1 MQDKRNYLK
10 NITELNFSGYKF
22 VLYYGEE
29 LNEGIAEFPHYHYP
43 FQIYYVLEGEIHINI
58 AGIQENVSKNGV
70 LFLNRNIQ
78 HHVIYN
84 PDEPKRYF
92 TIIFD
97 IASNKK
103 DLCKGPDGPLEYQ
116 DLMSAIQSCTGKGY
130 CISNEFYADSILDSL
145 YEELEAREI
154 GWNTTVVNCCYR
166 FFLKTLRHISNT
178 KAKDTELS
186 GTENLAMAASMYI
199 HAHYA
204 EEISIEKAA
213 RQLNVS
219 PRHIN
224 RSYTSM
230 FGITFIK
237 NTNLLRI
244 AYAKNYLCE
253 TDDSLEMIAEKVG
266 FFSVRSFYKLFQKY
280 EGISPGEYRV
290 LKKKK

>member
-1 MQDKRNYLK
+1 MQGKRNYLK

-22 VLYYGEE
+22 ILYYGEE

-43 FQIYYVLEGEIHINI
+43 FQIYYVIEGNLHINI
-58 AGIQENVSKNGV
+58 AGIKETVSTNGV
-70 LFLNRNIQ
+70 LFLAHNIQ
-78 HHVIYN
+78 HHVTYT
-84 PDEPKRYF
+84 PDESKRYF

-97 IASNKK
+97 VVSNKK
-103 DLCKGPDGPLEYQ
+103 ELYKGPDGPLEYQ
-116 DLMSAIQSCTGKGY
+116 DLINAIQSATKKGY
-130 CISNEFYADSILDSL
+130 CISENFHADSLLKAL
-145 YEELEAREI
+145 YEELDTRQI
-154 GWNTTVVNCCYR
+154 GWNTALVNCCYQ
-166 FFLKTLRHISNT
+166 FFLKVLRHISNT
-178 KAKDTELS
+178 TAKDSELS

-204 EEISIEKAA
+204 EEISIEKVAK
-213 RQLNVS
+213 QLNVS

-224 RSYTSM
+224 RSYTNM
-230 FGITFIK
+230 FGTTFIK

-266 FFSVRSFYKLFQKY
+266 FSSVRSFYKLFQKY

-290 LKKKK
+290 LHQKK